1 MDGDGDSR
9 QKIAENRPVRLKP
22 QFSRAKPAVLLNKM
36 TSTIVMIVT
45 TALLRK
51 YRSNPPFFIA
61 LI

>member
-22 QFSRAKPAVLLNKM
+22 QFFQSKARRTAEQNDQHH
-36 TSTIVMIVT
+36 SMIVT

-51 YRSNPPFFIA
+51 YRSKSAFFIA